1 VRRARAEHAQV
12 SAPFNDP
19 ISDSLPVANRDQL
32 KPGRGAAPSSHAH
45 RAVIPA
51 EFILDRSFKIDYP
64 PAAMP
69 RPKEFDRE
77 DALDRAMGAF
87 WSKGYA
93 ATSVE
98 DLVAQMGIQRGSLYG
113 TFGDKRT
120 LFLTAL
126 DRYQRVVARELFE
139 ALETP
144 GSGIEAIRRFFRLR
158 VEGSLDRRRPHGC
171 LVTNSMVELSRSDH
185 RAAAKVGDSLAKLE
199 AAFLRALERAR
210 AGGELAAT
218 QDLRALA
225 RFLTSSAQGLSV
237 MAKVVP
243 DRKVLEDVVAVV
255 LAVLVEGAWP
265 RKGRRKRTRK
275 EAI

>member
-1 VRRARAEHAQV
+1 
-12 SAPFNDP
+12 
-19 ISDSLPVANRDQL
+19 
-32 KPGRGAAPSSHAH
+32 
-45 RAVIPA
+45 
-51 EFILDRSFKIDYP
+51 
-64 PAAMP
+64 MP

-77 DALDRAMGAF
+77 VVLDRAMGAF

-98 DLVAQMGIQRGSLYG
+98 DLVAHMGIQRGSLYG

-158 VEGSLDRRRPHGC
+158 VEGSLDRSRPHGC
-171 LVTNSMVELSRSDH
+171 LVTNSVVELSRRD
-185 RAAAKVGDSLAKLE
+185 RGAAAKVGGSLAKLE
-199 AAFLRALERAR
+199 TAFLRALARAR
-210 AGGELAAT
+210 AAGELTAT

-237 MAKVVP
+237 MAKTFP
-243 DRKVLEDVVAVV
+243 ERAVLEDVVEVV
-255 LAVLVEGAWP
+255 LGALEGTGPAA
-265 RKGRRKRTRK
+265 RKKRARKRS
-275 EAI
+275 